1 MLLWILTGYLFGSF
15 PSGYVFFRLFRG
27 KDIRTLGSGNIGAT
41 NVGRFMGKKWAIIVA
56 VSDMFK
62 GGIAVLLAI
71 LWGVTDPFVIAA
83 TGFAG
88 VLGHN
93 FPIWLRFRGGKGVST
108 TFGVI
113 MFFDPP
119 LSFVVAALGG
129 IVWFLAMKISRYV
142 SLASLISLFSL
153 PLLFILFRIN
163 IHYVLVS
170 LLLAILS
177 TIRHQKNL
185 RRIVEGTELKVGDK
199 GAKH

>member
-62 GGIAVLLAI
+62 GGIAVLLAV
-71 LWGVTDPFVIAA
+71 LSGVTDPFVIAV

-129 IVWFLAMKISRYV
+129 MVWFLAMKISRYV
-142 SLASLISLFSL
+142 SLASLISLFSI
-153 PLLFILFRIN
+153 PLLFILFRVS
-163 IHYVLVS
+163 IHYVMVS

-177 TIRHQKNL
+177 TVRHQKNL
-185 RRIVEGTELKVGDK
+185 RRIVEGTELKVG
-199 GAKH
+199 GNGEKH

>member
-1 MLLWILTGYLFGSF
+1 MLLWMLTGYLFGSF

-71 LWGVTDPFVIAA
+71 FSGVTDPFVIAVI
-83 TGFAG
+83 GFAG

-93 FPIWLRFRGGKGVST
+93 FPIWLRFQGGKGVST

-153 PLLFILFRIN
+153 PLLFILFRVN

-170 LLLAILS
+170 LMLAILS
-177 TIRHQKNL
+177 TIRHQTNL

-199 GAKH
+199 REKR

>member
-71 LWGVTDPFVIAA
+71 FSGVTDPFVIAVI
-83 TGFAG
+83 GFAG

-153 PLLFILFRIN
+153 PLLFILFRVN

-170 LLLAILS
+170 LMLAILS
-177 TIRHQKNL
+177 TIRHQTNL

-199 GAKH
+199 GEKR

>member
-41 NVGRFMGKKWAIIVA
+41 NVGRFMGKKWAVIVA

-71 LWGVTDPFVIAA
+71 FSGVTDPFVIAVI
-83 TGFAG
+83 GFAG

-153 PLLFILFRIN
+153 PLLFILFRVN

-170 LLLAILS
+170 LMLAILS
-177 TIRHQKNL
+177 TIRHQTNL
-185 RRIVEGTELKVGDK
+185 RRIVEGTELKVG
-199 GAKH
+199 AKREKR